1 MLLLLIKETH
11 EKRVERAKQQ
21 EEDDPD
27 EEEQAP
33 RRISSAIIPR
43 RSSLGE
49 YFGNNHELNG
59 QEQMQDEAEREECL
73 VQNLVECVG
82 GMFKVRNLRN

>member
-1 MLLLLIKETH
+1 MLIKETH

-33 RRISSAIIPR
+33 RRISSANI
-43 RSSLGE
+43 L
-49 YFGNNHELNG
+49 
-59 QEQMQDEAEREECL
+59 
-73 VQNLVECVG
+73 
-82 GMFKVRNLRN
+82 